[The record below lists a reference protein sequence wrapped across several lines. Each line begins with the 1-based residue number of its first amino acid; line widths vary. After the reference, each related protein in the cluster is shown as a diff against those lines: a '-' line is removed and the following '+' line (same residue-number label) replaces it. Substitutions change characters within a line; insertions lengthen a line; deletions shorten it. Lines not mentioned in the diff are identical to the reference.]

1 MKRIDPN
8 LLRKK
13 VIDMVVS
20 KKSGHIG
27 GAFSMAELTSVLYAD
42 YKIGEEDK
50 LILSKG
56 HAVPIIYA
64 ILHEMGKI
72 SDEELELFRE
82 INSPLQ
88 GHPDKLRL
96 PLMDATTGSLGQ
108 GLSIAIG
115 HSIGKS
121 LRSEDG
127 LVFCVLG
134 DGELQEGQ
142 VWEALMYYPKTK
154 LNNLICIIDWN
165 KSQNDGYCA
174 DVSIMYENLQT
185 RISSFGWRSEL
196 IDGHD
201 MDLISSTIGDYH
213 KESKYRNQTEPLCIV
228 MDTVKGKGV
237 SFMEHPSW
245 HCKVPTPEEYDI
257 AMKELGV

>member
-1 MKRIDPN
+1 MKINPN
-8 LLRKK
+8 ILRKK
-13 VIDMVVS
+13 VIDMVVA
-20 KKSGHIG
+20 KQSGHIG
-27 GAFSMAELTSVLYAD
+27 GAFSMAELTSVLYED
-42 YKIGEEDK
+42 YEIGGKDK

-64 ILHEMGKI
+64 VLHETGQI
-72 SDEELELFRE
+72 SDEDLDLFRE
-82 INSPLQ
+82 IDSPLQ

-115 HSIGKS
+115 HSLGKK
-121 LRSEDG
+121 LKNEDG
-127 LVFCVLG
+127 TIFCVLG

-142 VWEALMYYPKTK
+142 VWEALMHYPKTK
-154 LNNLICIIDWN
+154 MNNMICIIDWN
-165 KSQNDGYCA
+165 KGQNDGYTK
-174 DVSIMYENLQT
+174 DFSIMYDNLEE
-185 RISSFGWRSEL
+185 RVSSFGWTTKV

-201 MDLISSTIGDYH
+201 MSAIRKSFEEVEVD
-213 KESKYRNQTEPLCIV
+213 KPLCVIL
-228 MDTVKGKGV
+228 DTVKGKGV

-245 HCKVPTPEEYDI
+245 HCKVPTEEEYEI

>member
-1 MKRIDPN
+1 MKINPN
-8 LLRKK
+8 ILRKK
-13 VIDMVVS
+13 VIDMVVA
-20 KKSGHIG
+20 KQSGHIG
-27 GAFSMAELTSVLYAD
+27 GAFSMAELTSVLYED
-42 YKIGEEDK
+42 YEIGGKDK

-64 ILHEMGKI
+64 VLHETGQI
-72 SDEELELFRE
+72 SDEDLDLFRE
-82 INSPLQ
+82 IDSPLQ

-115 HSIGKS
+115 HSLGKK
-121 LRSEDG
+121 LKNEDG
-127 LVFCVLG
+127 TIFCVLG

-142 VWEALMYYPKTK
+142 VWEALMHYPKTK
-154 LNNLICIIDWN
+154 MNNMICIIDWN
-165 KSQNDGYCA
+165 KGQNDGYTK
-174 DVSIMYENLQT
+174 DFSIMYDNLEE
-185 RISSFGWRSEL
+185 RVSSFGWTTKV

-201 MDLISSTIGDYH
+201 MGAIRKSFEEVEVD
-213 KESKYRNQTEPLCIV
+213 KPLCVIL
-228 MDTVKGKGV
+228 DTVKGKGV

-245 HCKVPTPEEYDI
+245 HCKVPTEEEYEI

>member
-1 MKRIDPN
+1 MKINPN
-8 LLRKK
+8 VLRKK
-13 VIDMVVS
+13 VIDMVVA
-20 KKSGHIG
+20 KQSGHIG
-27 GAFSMAELTSVLYAD
+27 GAFSMAELTSVLYED
-42 YKIGEEDK
+42 YEIGGKDK

-64 ILHEMGKI
+64 VLHETGQI
-72 SDEELELFRE
+72 SDEDLDLFRE
-82 INSPLQ
+82 IDSPLQ

-115 HSIGKS
+115 HSLGKK
-121 LRSEDG
+121 LKNEDG
-127 LVFCVLG
+127 TIFCVLG

-142 VWEALMYYPKTK
+142 VWEALMHYPKTK
-154 LNNLICIIDWN
+154 MNNMICIIDWN
-165 KSQNDGYCA
+165 KGQNDGYTK
-174 DVSIMYENLQT
+174 DFSIMYDNLEE
-185 RISSFGWRSEL
+185 RVSSFGWTTKV

-201 MDLISSTIGDYH
+201 MGAIRKSFEEVEVD
-213 KESKYRNQTEPLCIV
+213 KPLCVIL
-228 MDTVKGKGV
+228 DTVKGKGV

-245 HCKVPTPEEYDI
+245 HCKVPTEEEYEI

>member
-1 MKRIDPN
+1 MKINPN
-8 LLRKK
+8 ILRKK
-13 VIDMVVS
+13 VIDMVVA
-20 KKSGHIG
+20 KQSGHIG
-27 GAFSMAELTSVLYAD
+27 GAFSMAELTSVLYED
-42 YKIGEEDK
+42 YDIGGKDK

-64 ILHEMGKI
+64 VLHETGQI
-72 SDEELELFRE
+72 SDEDLDLFRE
-82 INSPLQ
+82 IDSPLQ

-115 HSIGKS
+115 HSLGKK
-121 LRSEDG
+121 LKNEDG
-127 LVFCVLG
+127 TIFCVLG

-142 VWEALMYYPKTK
+142 VWEALMHYPKTK
-154 LNNLICIIDWN
+154 MNNMICIIDWN
-165 KSQNDGYCA
+165 KGQNDGYTK
-174 DVSIMYENLQT
+174 DFSIMYDNLEE
-185 RISSFGWRSEL
+185 RVSSFGWTTKV

-201 MDLISSTIGDYH
+201 MGAIRKSFEEVEVD
-213 KESKYRNQTEPLCIV
+213 KPLCVIL
-228 MDTVKGKGV
+228 DTVKGKGV

-245 HCKVPTPEEYDI
+245 HCKVPTEEEYEI

>member
-1 MKRIDPN
+1 MKINPN
-8 LLRKK
+8 ILRKK
-13 VIDMVVS
+13 VIDMVVA
-20 KKSGHIG
+20 KQSGHIG
-27 GAFSMAELTSVLYAD
+27 GAFSMAELTSVLYED
-42 YKIGEEDK
+42 YEIGGKDK

-64 ILHEMGKI
+64 VLHETGQI
-72 SDEELELFRE
+72 SDEDLNLFRE
-82 INSPLQ
+82 IDSPLQ

-115 HSIGKS
+115 HSLGKK
-121 LRSEDG
+121 LKNEDG
-127 LVFCVLG
+127 TIFCVLG

-142 VWEALMYYPKTK
+142 VWEALMHYPKTK
-154 LNNLICIIDWN
+154 MNNMICIIDWN
-165 KSQNDGYCA
+165 KGQNDGYTK
-174 DVSIMYENLQT
+174 DFSIMYDNLEE
-185 RISSFGWRSEL
+185 RVSSFGWTTKV

-201 MDLISSTIGDYH
+201 MGAIRKSFEEVEVD
-213 KESKYRNQTEPLCIV
+213 KPLCVIL
-228 MDTVKGKGV
+228 DTVKGKGV

-245 HCKVPTPEEYDI
+245 HCKVPTEEEYEI

>member
-1 MKRIDPN
+1 MKINPN
-8 LLRKK
+8 ILRKK
-13 VIDMVVS
+13 VIDMVVA
-20 KKSGHIG
+20 KQSGHIG
-27 GAFSMAELTSVLYAD
+27 GAFSMAELTSVLYED
-42 YKIGEEDK
+42 YEIGGKDK

-64 ILHEMGKI
+64 VLHETGQI
-72 SDEELELFRE
+72 SDEDLDLFSE
-82 INSPLQ
+82 IDSPLQ

-115 HSIGKS
+115 HSLGKK
-121 LRSEDG
+121 LKNEDG
-127 LVFCVLG
+127 TIFCVLG

-142 VWEALMYYPKTK
+142 VWEALMHYPKTK
-154 LNNLICIIDWN
+154 MNNMICIIDWN
-165 KSQNDGYCA
+165 KGQNDGYTK
-174 DVSIMYENLQT
+174 DFSIMYDNLEE
-185 RISSFGWRSEL
+185 RVSSFGWTTKV

-201 MDLISSTIGDYH
+201 MSEIRKSFEEVEVD
-213 KESKYRNQTEPLCIV
+213 KPLCVIL
-228 MDTVKGKGV
+228 DTVKGKGV

-245 HCKVPTPEEYDI
+245 HCKVPTEEEYEI

>member
-1 MKRIDPN
+1 
-8 LLRKK
+8 
-13 VIDMVVS
+13 MVVA
-20 KKSGHIG
+20 KQSGHIG
-27 GAFSMAELTSVLYAD
+27 GAFSMAELTSVLYED
-42 YKIGEEDK
+42 YDIGGKDK

-64 ILHEMGKI
+64 VLHELGQI
-72 SDEELELFRE
+72 SDDDLDLFRE
-82 INSPLQ
+82 IDSPLQ

-115 HSIGKS
+115 HSLGKK
-121 LRSEDG
+121 LKNEDG
-127 LVFCVLG
+127 TIFCVLG

-154 LNNLICIIDWN
+154 MNNMICIIDWN
-165 KSQNDGYCA
+165 KGQNDGYSK
-174 DVSIMYENLQT
+174 DFSIMYDNLEE
-185 RISSFGWRSEL
+185 RVSSFGWTTKV

-201 MDLISSTIGDYH
+201 MKAIRNSF
-213 KESKYRNQTEPLCIV
+213 ESVEVNKPLCIIL
-228 MDTVKGKGV
+228 DTIKGKGV

-245 HCKVPTPEEYDI
+245 HCKVPTEKEYKLAI
-257 AMKELGV
+257 KELGV

>member
-1 MKRIDPN
+1 MKINPN
-8 LLRKK
+8 ILRKK
-13 VIDMVVS
+13 VIDMVVA
-20 KKSGHIG
+20 KQSGHIG
-27 GAFSMAELTSVLYAD
+27 GAFSMAELTSVLYED
-42 YKIGEEDK
+42 YEIGGKDK

-64 ILHEMGKI
+64 VLHETGQI
-72 SDEELELFRE
+72 SDKDLDLFRE
-82 INSPLQ
+82 IDSPLQ

-115 HSIGKS
+115 HSLGKK
-121 LRSEDG
+121 LKNEDG
-127 LVFCVLG
+127 TIFCVLG

-142 VWEALMYYPKTK
+142 VWEALMHYPKTK
-154 LNNLICIIDWN
+154 MNNMICIIDWN
-165 KSQNDGYCA
+165 KGQNDGYTK
-174 DVSIMYENLQT
+174 DFSIMYDNLEE
-185 RISSFGWRSEL
+185 RVSSFGWTTKV

-201 MDLISSTIGDYH
+201 MSAIRKSFEEVEVD
-213 KESKYRNQTEPLCIV
+213 KPLCVIL
-228 MDTVKGKGV
+228 DTVKGKGV

-245 HCKVPTPEEYDI
+245 HCKVPTEEEYEI